1 MTQANL
7 LELAKQGDD
16 AAILSVMN
24 YVLRDRN
31 ITAQAALKGNCL
43 LVLLKAVQVPDQK
56 LSVMIVRKLMTH
68 LRVPSIASVQMYG
81 KQVGQPAPSWMEVI
95 DLRDEIQPLKPKT
108 NLFQLLGQWWSKPLL
123 LLGLIPLGA
132 IGIYACLSFPLG
144 KSIIPVQAESTA
156 FDAQEIEQPRIEP
169 LDSSSDHSVSTTV
182 DHPQSGL
189 SSSPMSPSSP
199 QSSQPEP
206 FQNAVNQAM
215 RAATLTQSAQTPEDW
230 DIVVNHWQ
238 DAIALMDA
246 VPPSHPQHNLAQQK
260 VIEYQEN
267 LNYAQKNTAIAQ
279 SVGGDN

>member
-7 LELAKQGDD
+7 LELAKQGND

-24 YVLRDRN
+24 YVLQDRN

-56 LSVMIVRKLMTH
+56 LSVTIVRKLMAH

-95 DLRDEIQPLKPKT
+95 DLRDELEPLKPKS
-108 NLFQLLGQWWSKPLL
+108 NLFQLLGQWWTKPLL
-123 LLGLIPLGA
+123 LLALIPLGV
-132 IGIYACLSFPLG
+132 LSLYFYVSLPLG

-156 FDAQEIEQPRIEP
+156 FEVQEIEQPTIEP
-169 LDSSSDHSVSTTV
+169 LDNSSDHSVSTSV
-182 DHPQSGL
+182 DQPQSGI
-189 SSSPMSPSSP
+189 SSSPMLPSPTL
-199 QSSQPEP
+199 SSQPKP

-215 RAATLTQSAQTPEDW
+215 RAATLTQSAQTPEEW
-230 DIVVNHWQ
+230 DIVVSHWQ

-246 VPPSHPQHNLAQQK
+246 VPPSHPQHSLAQQK

-267 LNYAQKNTAIAQ
+267 LNYAQKNTAISQ
-279 SVGGDN
+279 

>member
-7 LELAKQGDD
+7 LELAKQGND

-24 YVLRDRN
+24 YVLQDRN

-56 LSVMIVRKLMTH
+56 LSVTIVRKLMAH

-95 DLRDEIQPLKPKT
+95 DLRDELEPLKPKS
-108 NLFQLLGQWWSKPLL
+108 NLFQLLGQWWTKPLL
-123 LLGLIPLGA
+123 LLALIPLGV
-132 IGIYACLSFPLG
+132 LSLYVYVSLPLG

-156 FDAQEIEQPRIEP
+156 FEVQEIEQPTIEP
-169 LDSSSDHSVSTTV
+169 LDNSSDHSVSTSV
-182 DHPQSGL
+182 DQPQSGI
-189 SSSPMSPSSP
+189 SSSPMLPSPTL
-199 QSSQPEP
+199 SSQPEP

-215 RAATLTQSAQTPEDW
+215 HAATLTQSAQTPEEW
-230 DIVVNHWQ
+230 DIVVSHWQ

-246 VPPSHPQHNLAQQK
+246 VPPSHPQHSLAQQK

-267 LNYAQKNTAIAQ
+267 LNYAQKNTAISQ
-279 SVGGDN
+279 